1 MRLRKSPAKV
11 AGNMR
16 GVSFAAFMMGLAWAL
31 AERRATPATLRSP
44 PAGSRS
50 RRQSVMDADYVVLS
64 EEHVQEK
71 SSDALKDS
79 RNEQR

>member
-1 MRLRKSPAKV
+1 
-11 AGNMR
+11 
-16 GVSFAAFMMGLAWAL
+16 
-31 AERRATPATLRSP
+31 
-44 PAGSRS
+44 
-50 RRQSVMDADYVVLS
+50 MDADYVVLS